1 MKTLVAALV
10 LSLATCA
17 LSLAAFGAEKGKETN
32 APKVI
37 KKADL
42 PASIVSF
49 SAKKTPK
56 FPGVPACSKGR
67 AVMTWNEVNA
77 LPGPEKDSVATYPGD
92 TGGDHKCSD
101 AKTLYVCVAFGKLS
115 IRCE

>member
-17 LSLAAFGAEKGKETN
+17 LSLAAFGAEKGKDTN

-42 PASIVSF
+42 PDGL
-49 SAKKTPK
+49 KGGKGPK
-56 FPGVPACSKGR
+56 SSDGIPQCTVGR
-67 AVMTWNEVNA
+67 VILAGNDHDREPLLTWA
-77 LPGPEKDSVATYPGD
+77 
-92 TGGDHKCSD
+92 GDHQKHPCFGAD
-101 AKTLYVCVAFGKLS
+101 KVYVCHAGRNLS
-115 IRCE
+115 VRCE